1 MVEFMLAILSALQ
14 VIHKENVAILSM
26 IDTSDNMKKACDN
39 FDKAFYKALDG
50 VVVMK
55 DNKGEQK

>member
-14 VIHKENVAILSM
+14 VIHKENVTILSM

-39 FDKAFYKALDG
+39 FDKVFYKALDG
-50 VVVMK
+50 VVVIK

>member
-1 MVEFMLAILSALQ
+1 MVECMLAILSALQ

-26 IDTSDNMKKACDN
+26 INGSDDMKMLCND
-39 FDKAFYKALDG
+39 FDKAFYKSLDG